1 MIARYLVVDL
11 ENLADPGLE
20 NWNRALV
27 VLVGPVGPVALGHFD
42 LDRLGHLDL
51 VALDLGR
58 RS

>member
-11 ENLADPGLE
+11 EILADPGLE

-27 VLVGPVGPVALGHFD
+27 VLVGPVALGHFD